1 MVEMT
6 PRLQRVSGIVL
17 IMIGAYLIYSYY
29 LAFHL
34 AV

>member
-1 MVEMT
+1 MAEMT
-6 PRLQRVSGIVL
+6 PRLQRVGGIVL

-29 LAFHL
+29 LAFYL